1 MQLKRRGSSLP
12 KVGGPGGVFCCWG
25 WGLERENV
33 QSSSDSSVIK
43 VSSSSLMY
51 SLTSYSKN
59 FRGTAPHC
67 STTSWKSLISNLSP
81 ANKTLIKCKNNEEAE
96 FFVSINPSIFLHHF
110 NISTMRCIHYLEDF
124 LTKRVILQIFFR
136 KLNFSLFHWV
146 FIPSALLAFF
156 LSCFIFN
163 SPTLYAQACPG
174 KVT

>member
-1 MQLKRRGSSLP
+1 MQLKRCGSSLP

-25 WGLERENV
+25 WGLEKENV

-81 ANKTLIKCKNNEEAE
+81 ANKTLIKCKNNEEVE

-110 NISTMRCIHYLEDF
+110 NISTMYQHVMRCIHYLENF
-124 LTKRVILQIFFR
+124 LTKRVILQKFSKFFFR
-136 KLNFSLFHWV
+136 KLNFSLFH
-146 FIPSALLAFF
+146 
-156 LSCFIFN
+156 
-163 SPTLYAQACPG
+163 
-174 KVT
+174 

>member
-1 MQLKRRGSSLP
+1 MQYSKGSLFYATEASWFFTAQSGWARWSFLLLG
-12 KVGGPGGVFCCWG
+12 VGP
-25 WGLERENV
+25 RENV

-110 NISTMRCIHYLEDF
+110 NISTMC
-124 LTKRVILQIFFR
+124 
-136 KLNFSLFHWV
+136 
-146 FIPSALLAFF
+146 
-156 LSCFIFN
+156 
-163 SPTLYAQACPG
+163 
-174 KVT
+174 